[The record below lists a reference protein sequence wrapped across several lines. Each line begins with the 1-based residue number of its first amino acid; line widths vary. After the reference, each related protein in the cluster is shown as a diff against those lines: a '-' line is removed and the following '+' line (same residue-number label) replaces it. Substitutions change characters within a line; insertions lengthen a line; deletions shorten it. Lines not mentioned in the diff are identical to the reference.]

1 MQNDDS
7 AFIFIGFQRCVMM
20 EVKKKAYYDSD
31 CKETHCALCT
41 LSTKIH
47 FLLRGLPKEYS
58 KINNSNDGIDSN
70 YIFIAQH
77 DEKHISDITT
87 IINLRGYFD
96 HGIRSDRTKKGK
108 KLWEITWHSS
118 TYLGN
123 RQVGHLTGD
132 QNGLPFGK
140 RRWKLS
146 RRDHQE
152 EQEVLLKLSAVSK
165 LI

>member
-1 MQNDDS
+1 M
-7 AFIFIGFQRCVMM
+7 
-20 EVKKKAYYDSD
+20 
-31 CKETHCALCT
+31 CT

-70 YIFIAQH
+70 YIFVAQH
-77 DEKHISDITT
+77 DEKHISDIAA
-87 IINLRGYFD
+87 IINLRGYFNN
-96 HGIRSDRTKKGK
+96 TKNV
-108 KLWEITWHSS
+108 WEIIWHSS
-118 TYLGN
+118 SHLGN

-152 EQEVLLKLSAVSK
+152 KQEEVLLKLSAVS
-165 LI
+165 